1 MPNRH
6 LSRIITMQSLYE
18 WDFRQDSSIDDILK
32 RNINNFKED
41 CDKDFILSTVG
52 GINKNIKEIDKI
64 ISDAAPE
71 WPIEQIAIIDKTI
84 LRIAIFELV
93 FNKDVPPKAVINE
106 AVELAKSYGS
116 DSSFK
121 FINGVLGT
129 LFRKDSRYK
138 ELIDAKDIG
147 ELSFLDL
154 IKDNIEDDKNHGEK

>member
-6 LSRIITMQSLYE
+6 LSRIIIMQSMYE
-18 WDFRQDSSIDDILK
+18 WDFRQDEPLGDILK

-41 CDKDFILSTVG
+41 CDKDFILETTG
-52 GINKNIKEIDKI
+52 GIEKNIKKIDQVI
-64 ISDAAPE
+64 IEAAPE

-84 LRIAIFELV
+84 LRLAVYELL
-93 FNKDVPPKAVINE
+93 FDTDIPPKVVINE

-129 LFRKDSRYK
+129 LFRKDPRYQ
-138 ELIDAKDIG
+138 EMMESKDM
-147 ELSFLDL
+147 EDLSFLDL
-154 IKDNIEDDKNHGEK
+154 VKDEKDEKCK